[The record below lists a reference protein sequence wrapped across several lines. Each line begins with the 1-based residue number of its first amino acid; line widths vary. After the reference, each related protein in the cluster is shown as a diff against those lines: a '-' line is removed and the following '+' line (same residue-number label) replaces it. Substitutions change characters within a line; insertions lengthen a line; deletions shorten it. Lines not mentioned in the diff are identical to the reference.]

1 MNYKNLHLKSLKPA
15 TRLELVAGL
24 SFIACSLLVLVRYG
38 LTGKFSQSYLIWN
51 LLLAVVPMAIA
62 WQGLSMSARQ
72 RERTGS
78 KTLGIAAFILW
89 LVFYPNAPYIFTDFI
104 HVVRRAGLGYV
115 TASWL
120 SQYDLLWYDIVM
132 NAAFAFVGH
141 YLGLVSMYLMHGLMR
156 DLYGRVSGWAL
167 MVPAI
172 LISGFGIHVGRFSRF
187 NSWDLV
193 LSPFESIRAV
203 FKSMADP
210 AAMLFS
216 LAFSL
221 FIAIT
226 YIIFYIVKQGSLGS
240 LDRPDSVN

>member
-1 MNYKNLHLKSLKPA
+1 MHIRSMKPGM
-15 TRLELVAGL
+15 RLALVAGL
-24 SFIACSLLVLVRYG
+24 SFLACSLLVLVRFG
-38 LTGKFSQSYLIWN
+38 LTGKFSQSYLMWN
-51 LLLAVVPMAIA
+51 LILAVVPMAIA
-62 WQGLSMSARQ
+62 WKGSIVSARQ
-72 RERTGS
+72 RERDGS
-78 KTLGIAAFILW
+78 KTLGVLAFIAW

-141 YLGLVSMYLMHGLMR
+141 YLGLVSMYIMHGMMR
-156 DLYGRVSGWAL
+156 ELYGRVAGWTL

-193 LSPFESIRAV
+193 LNPLNSIRAV

-221 FIAIT
+221 FIAMT
-226 YIIFYIVKQGSLGS
+226 YIIFYIVKQGNLGS
-240 LDRPDSVN
+240 LDS